1 MPRGQV
7 RACTGLDNLAF
18 TISCLAAPL
27 MPRRAS
33 RARRG
38 RCSHARTMLA
48 RGAVRV
54 CACLSRRGVTLRSR
68 DCTFALSES
77 SYGRLS
83 AKVRAARREAAE
95 ACALGSALSGCAV
108 MAPGFGFAPHHTS
121 ARFCSA
127 CAREDQEAPSVR
139 RRTRRQPE
147 QEASPA
153 IKLFVIRL
161 QIGRACKSRSVAGSC
176 TPPRSTVPSGTCLRL
191 SLCLQRDLQL
201 PSCPARA

>member
-1 MPRGQV
+1 
-7 RACTGLDNLAF
+7 
-18 TISCLAAPL
+18 
-27 MPRRAS
+27 
-33 RARRG
+33 
-38 RCSHARTMLA
+38 MLA

-121 ARFCSA
+121 ARSCSA
-127 CAREDQEAPSVR
+127 CARRAQEAPSR
-139 RRTRRQPE
+139 RRRQQAE
-147 QEASPA
+147 EASPF

-161 QIGRACKSRSVAGSC
+161 QIGRACKTRSAG
-176 TPPRSTVPSGTCLRL
+176 RFQNSTRRVHSYACWR
-191 SLCLQRDLQL
+191 CR
-201 PSCPARA
+201 PAEAARH

>member
-7 RACTGLDNLAF
+7 RACTGLDNLAC

-121 ARFCSA
+121 ARSCSA
-127 CAREDQEAPSVR
+127 CARAVQEAPRR
-139 RRTRRQPE
+139 RRTKRQQ
-147 QEASPA
+147 QEEA
-153 IKLFVIRL
+153 FRL
-161 QIGRACKSRSVAGSC
+161 QIGRACKSRSAG
-176 TPPRSTVPSGTCLRL
+176 RFQHSTRRVPSYACWR
-191 SLCLQRDLQL
+191 CR
-201 PSCPARA
+201 PAEAARH